1 MPAVIAPIIA
11 VLGAVGGGSAL
22 AGAGT
27 LAGLATAGIGLGETV
42 AGVGQPSSGD
52 AAKQAQKAQEQQVA
66 ADQAAKQKAILASL
80 PNAQEQGG
88 GALSA
93 PSLTDLASVIAGLP
107 GEATSASGK
116 GALNAFLGTPVGP
129 AGNENMISATY
140 GLSGSQG

>member
-1 MPAVIAPIIA
+1 MPAVLPIII
-11 VLGAVGGGSAL
+11 GAIS
-22 AGAGT
+22 
-27 LAGLATAGIGLGETV
+27 AGIGGTELGMSL
-42 AGVGQPSSGD
+42 AGVGKPSGGD
-52 AAKQAQKAQEQQVA
+52 AAKAAQDAQLKQAQ

-107 GEATSASGK
+107 GESTTSSGK
-116 GALNAFLGTPVGP
+116 GALNAFLGTPTTP
-129 AGNENMISATY
+129 AGSENMVSATY